1 MKKCCICKKE
11 IDGVG
16 NNARPFTLG
25 KCCDACNTNYVIPYR
40 LRLQNT
46 QKTRI
51 DADALAFT
59 SKVQKHASAQLN
71 AYIGKR
77 VALTMCDGEVEVGTL
92 HVDTPAIR
100 FMTYAESDNKEII
113 GYYINRD
120 PRGELHFRKSHVKHI
135 KALDAINSAGTDAPI
150 KTVYIPARAEHDGI
164 HGVNVKLRWLCPK
177 CGAPRGEVKS
187 GRSYDGS
194 RILFCDTWQNPC
206 GHVDKYADV
215 RAEAAANGL
224 NGDVMSGGGVN
235 DKPIDRPADNRS
247 RQGVQP

>member
-25 KCCDACNTNYVIPYR
+25 KCCDACNTNYVIPCR
-40 LRLQNT
+40 LRLQNI

-51 DADALAFT
+51 DADALAN
-59 SKVQKHASAQLN
+59 KIQKHASEKLN

-92 HVDTPAIR
+92 HIDTPAIR

-113 GYYINRD
+113 GYYIDRD

-135 KALDAINSAGTDAPI
+135 KALDAANSAGTDAPI

-206 GHVDKYADV
+206 GHIDKYADV

-224 NGDVMSGGGVN
+224 NGDVMSGGVN

-247 RQGVQP
+247 RQSVQP